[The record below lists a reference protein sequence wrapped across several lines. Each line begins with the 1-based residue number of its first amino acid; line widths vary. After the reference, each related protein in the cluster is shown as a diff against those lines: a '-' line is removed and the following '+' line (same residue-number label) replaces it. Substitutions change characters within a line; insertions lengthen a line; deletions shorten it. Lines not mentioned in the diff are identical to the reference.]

1 MSDHLVPPANDR
13 EALAS
18 LWSRM
23 WTQEEAVI
31 TMTQRQDRFDA
42 ALAALRTDIQT
53 VQDRVSAE
61 IRTGLH
67 DVRED
72 VSSRLDRLDTHLEA
86 QDATQAT
93 LREVVAGAKADWP
106 RSAVIAVTA
115 VVTLT
120 AATLAVW
127 LGRIHP

>member
-18 LWSRM
+18 LWARM
-23 WTQEEAVI
+23 WSQESGLATVQ
-31 TMTQRQDRFDA
+31 QRQDRFDA
-42 ALAALRTDIQT
+42 ALEILRTDIQA

-61 IRTGLH
+61 IRAGLH

-72 VSSRLDRLDTHLEA
+72 VNTRLDRLDTHLEA
-86 QDATQAT
+86 QDATQAS

-106 RSAVIAVTA
+106 RGAIVAVTVA
-115 VVTLT
+115 STLV
-120 AATLAVW
+120 AGVLGLW
-127 LGRIHP
+127 LVHFRP